1 MKYFLTLFSLFLF
14 NFSFCQTG
22 FQIDGSI
29 ENLPGVKNGL
39 KDGDTVRLAF
49 SSNDLSIPAII
60 KNNRFTIIGEIVEPA
75 VAMLEFKG
83 SGAKLLIDNS
93 LYSTRLNQRNVGKDL
108 YTYEALISTRSQ
120 FHNTWITFVKT
131 IKELYEKKK
140 NYLNQKDLEQSV
152 EAKRQFQ
159 DKIANIDSL
168 INAQYQSLAINHSD
182 NPASAYLL
190 PSAPDFSYLNYN
202 KAYDKLSFKVRN
214 SFFGKQLFEKL
225 ELIKQFRVEKDSNL
239 LNSRSFPSIN
249 VIDTSGRYYLLD
261 TNFFKSSKY
270 TLIDFWASWCAPC
283 RLMNIELRAKE
294 SEYRKE
300 GLKIVGFSLDN
311 NLAPWKKAIADDKIG
326 WSNYS
331 DLKAINS
338 PLAVFLNLTQI
349 PANILIDER
358 GRIVARDVYGSV
370 LEDLLKRSNIH

>member
-93 LYSTRLNQRNVGKDL
+93 LYSARLNQRNVGKDL

-140 NYLNQKDLEQSV
+140 NLRQR
-152 EAKRQFQ
+152 KR
-159 DKIANIDSL
+159 
-168 INAQYQSLAINHSD
+168 
-182 NPASAYLL
+182 
-190 PSAPDFSYLNYN
+190 
-202 KAYDKLSFKVRN
+202 
-214 SFFGKQLFEKL
+214 
-225 ELIKQFRVEKDSNL
+225 
-239 LNSRSFPSIN
+239 
-249 VIDTSGRYYLLD
+249 
-261 TNFFKSSKY
+261 
-270 TLIDFWASWCAPC
+270 
-283 RLMNIELRAKE
+283 
-294 SEYRKE
+294 
-300 GLKIVGFSLDN
+300 
-311 NLAPWKKAIADDKIG
+311 
-326 WSNYS
+326 
-331 DLKAINS
+331 
-338 PLAVFLNLTQI
+338 FL
-349 PANILIDER
+349 
-358 GRIVARDVYGSV
+358 
-370 LEDLLKRSNIH
+370 